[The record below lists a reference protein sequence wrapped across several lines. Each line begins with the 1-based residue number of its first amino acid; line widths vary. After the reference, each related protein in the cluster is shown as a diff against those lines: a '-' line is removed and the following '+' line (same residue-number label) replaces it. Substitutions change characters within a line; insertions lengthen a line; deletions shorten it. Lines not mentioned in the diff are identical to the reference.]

1 MFRVL
6 SNQHYQHP
14 TNQKL
19 SSWAN
24 TVFQNH
30 GVCGQAFPS
39 LPCPSPS
46 PVIPFFC
53 CSRPNVH
60 DELAQKRLLR
70 RLVKLQFQVSVF
82 TLITWLSSFFSW
94 QTVQQCFLPP
104 TKVCVS
110 LTAVYWVLE
119 CFSIFSFVFWKLF
132 VMVVLLHCCIAD
144 KWHSVCEKLWFLT
157 ITHEITIHVNKLTFS
172 G

>member
-1 MFRVL
+1 MGDHSFSKSWGLRASVSFSPLPLPLPCHSFFLLLSSQCSWRTRAETLATQASQVTISGISIHTHNMTRSVL
-6 SNQHYQHP
+6 SFRDKQCN
-14 TNQKL
+14 
-19 SSWAN
+19 
-24 TVFQNH
+24 
-30 GVCGQAFPS
+30 GVS
-39 LPCPSPS
+39 
-46 PVIPFFC
+46 
-53 CSRPNVH
+53 
-60 DELAQKRLLR
+60 
-70 RLVKLQFQVSVF
+70 
-82 TLITWLSSFFSW
+82 
-94 QTVQQCFLPP
+94 LPP

-144 KWHSVCEKLWFLT
+144 KWHSVREKLWFLT